1 MMQKKALPSSFSP
14 IWFLMISRNSN
25 VFLLFCAVYR
35 VCRRQNCIYQR
46 KSNLLFK
53 KISSNAI
60 AKIVLRLSFWVVY
73 SVTTQE
79 NGISRNMKSIFR
91 KKWYLIIS
99 QCNSHFFSLLEWYVA
114 WLGEKKAS
122 QGKPNQFFESI
133 DFCWYRK
140 ICISSHFYGG
150 VQRM

>member
-1 MMQKKALPSSFSP
+1 MYIFSEWP
-14 IWFLMISRNSN
+14 NHELSNSLSHVAIRRLGMILRAPNL
-25 VFLLFCAVYR
+25 VLKFITFE
-35 VCRRQNCIYQR
+35 YQR

-60 AKIVLRLSFWVVY
+60 AKIVFRLSFWAVY